1 MELFR
6 RMRKYKRILA
16 AVIII
21 LLVACV
27 EAGFNFPALSEGYEE
42 LDLSPYIET
51 EGEGEDR
58 SYVVEYPAPEGLYVK
73 QLKIR
78 GSFSGGEYTVQCTVQ
93 NEFGREEEY
102 LVTDDLHSWFTE
114 FYTNLNQRITS
125 IKITLPRDGS
135 SELWAV
141 SVSNQPELN
150 KYRVV
155 FTFLILVLLYC
166 IFFEQGFR
174 KKPEYFFLVFSL
186 AFGGFLLLGGQTRCN
201 GWDEQIHFQN
211 AYRLASGRTVE
222 WSEAAEL
229 MGAAKSVPCNT
240 KAEYAQLRNV
250 MDEKGNT
257 ITMVEERTDLGLSFY
272 TFGYVPSALFL
283 KLGMGMNLSF
293 SSLILFGRMGN
304 LLAYILVMFWAI
316 RLAKPKKLFLLF
328 IAMMP
333 TPLFLACSYTYDS
346 TAFSFVTLGVVL
358 WANEM
363 SVPKDSY
370 GKGSVAA
377 SLLLMAFGGMTKLV
391 YLPLVLI
398 WILAPQIRR
407 ISKKKK
413 MAAGAGIFVLCVIVG
428 LFVLNR
434 WLLPILSGEVLVGD
448 LRGGETSVAGQ
459 LFSMLEHPWA
469 TVKMFV
475 RDILSLDNFRNSGI
489 EAYNNFFVGNLMF
502 LNYYLLG
509 VMPDKWCLLLLPVLV
524 VLLLYREEET
534 EKRKLPGKG
543 QQAFVL
549 VLLALIVAAIWGSLY
564 LVFTP
569 VGDTQIAGVQARYYL
584 PLLYPAALMIR
595 NKKMYIQAGYEVIAK
610 IAMVAALVLAG
621 VSMYDFILKCR
632 LF

>member
-51 EGEGEDR
+51 EGEGASQ

-78 GSFSGGEYTVQCTVQ
+78 GSFSGGDYTVQCTVQ

-114 FYTNLNQRITS
+114 FYTNLDRRITS

-135 SELWAV
+135 SELWSV

-150 KYRVV
+150 KYRAA

-186 AFGGFLLLGGQTRCN
+186 AFGGFLLLGAQTRCN

-211 AYRLASGRTVE
+211 AYRLASGQTVE

-240 KAEYAQLRNV
+240 KAEYARLRSM

-257 ITMVEERTDLGLSFY
+257 ITMVEERTDLGLIFY

-316 RLAKPKKLFLLF
+316 RLAKQKKLFLLF

-346 TAFSFVTLGVVL
+346 IAFSFVTLGVVL

-363 SVPKDSY
+363 FVQKDSY
-370 GKGSVAA
+370 GKESVAA
-377 SLLLMAFGGMTKLV
+377 SLLLMVFGGMTKLV
-391 YLPLVLI
+391 YMPMVLI

-413 MAAGAGIFVLCVIVG
+413 MAAGAGVFVLCVIVG
-428 LFVLNR
+428 LFVVTR
-434 WLLPILSGEVLVGD
+434 WLLPILNGELLVGD
-448 LRGGETSVAGQ
+448 LRGGETSVAEQ

-469 TVKMFV
+469 SIKMFV